1 LTTGEKPLTALEAA
15 EAPDV
20 VRRMLAANEKDLAR
34 LGETLRR
41 QPPSLVLTVARGSSD
56 HATLYGKYLIE
67 QNLRL
72 PVSSMAPSVVSVA
85 GAPMRDLRTALVIA
99 VSQSGRSPDII
110 ATVKAAADAG
120 AQVVAI
126 VNDDASPLAQAAA
139 LVLPLHAGPEKSVA
153 ATKSCIA
160 SLAALADLVRHW
172 SQDAELDAALPH
184 LPDHLAAAAQLDWS
198 PMTKALAKAQN
209 LFVVS
214 RGAGFGVAQEMA
226 LKLKETCALHAE
238 AFSAAEVEH
247 GPAAIV
253 RDGLPV
259 LMLAPPDQA
268 GPEVIA
274 LAKRFAARGANVL
287 CAGLDTSADGV
298 TALPVPPGLDGSLA
312 PIAWLPSFY
321 AAVVNLSLARGLD
334 PDKPPYLNKVTKTV

>member
-1 LTTGEKPLTALEAA
+1 MALEAA

-20 VRRMLAANEKDLAR
+20 VRRMLAHNHADLAR
-34 LGETLRR
+34 LGQDLRR

-56 HATLYGKYLIE
+56 HATLFGKYLIE
-67 QNLRL
+67 QNLGL

-85 GAPMRDLRTALVIA
+85 GATMRDLRTALVIA
-99 VSQSGRSPDII
+99 VSQSGRSPDLI
-110 ATVKAAADAG
+110 ATVKAAAESG
-120 AQVVAI
+120 ARVVAI
-126 VNDDASPLAQAAA
+126 VNDAASPLAEAAS
-139 LVLPLHAGPEKSVA
+139 LVIPLHAGPEKSVA

-172 SQDAELDAALPH
+172 SQHVALGTALSRLPDDLDAAGR
-184 LPDHLAAAAQLDWS
+184 LDWS
-198 PMTKALAKAQN
+198 PMTRALKKAQN
-209 LFVVS
+209 LFVIS
-214 RGAGFGVAQEMA
+214 RGAGFGIAQEMA

-274 LAKRFAARGANVL
+274 LARRFAARGANVL
-287 CAGLDTSADGV
+287 CAGLETPEAGV
-298 TALPVPPGLDGSLA
+298 TALPVPAGLDGSLA

-334 PDKPPYLNKVTKTV
+334 PDRPPYLDKVTKTI